1 MVKKEEAEENKR
13 KKRKVKERLVQDET
27 GVEKYKQKCEKKMKR
42 EENKCKERRVKERLA
57 QDERCEREEM

>member
-42 EENKCKERRVKERLA
+42 EENKCK
-57 QDERCEREEM
+57 